1 MTRSNFGGAQPGS
14 RTISRSIRKAPLDVL
29 WHMGQRDHNDQQSRD
44 ANEWYWIN
52 RFGHS
57 LVDHYSSGLMGQT
70 SYYAGPLTEEEIDRL
85 TPEDLAMLACSASV
99 VARTTAARMEAT
111 PSSSLEK
118 LAFDSE
124 RDVRRAAGHNP
135 STPAAVI
142 LRMPSRNSD
151 GTQNYEVSE
160 HRLEFLWAELESV
173 PVDRELALKVAD
185 GHYEDLHR
193 VALARKKSVSVDILT
208 RLAAS
213 YRLPPEA
220 ALELAENNHIQVRS
234 SLAANRSDEIPTEV
248 LVGLADDAAPEVR
261 AAAATNYK
269 LPDDVLLRLLDDE
282 SAEVRHAVIVHGYL
296 GDDVLQDLDG
306 EDESRRSLQERLR
319 SDKWSGY
326 RLYPE
331 DGEESPHAAL
341 LRKLAGS
348 PYALT
353 RAAVAQSPGTPID
366 VLEELAG
373 DAEEDVIGAV
383 SYGLGYDTANRFVNG
398 GYNFTTIW
406 WYRRRLSRTEFSS
419 LLNSPVALLR
429 ALGAARHEAF
439 LQDDPEAMSR
449 LARDSAPIVRA
460 AAATSPF
467 ISFLDLVELASDT
480 EETVQQA
487 ASSSIID
494 WLRRQQEPRIPYE
507 QREHFDNNWL
517 VRMESVPDGVPE
529 LFGKPNW
536 NQLSIG
542 RIPVGWSWGSVGDEE
557 LGLLAKSGSS
567 AVRAAVASYPGPHE
581 SRYSSARLTPK
592 VLALLVRDEDSTV
605 RERALGNTGTAAVSL
620 AASSEA
626 PAEALGHYARS
637 RNPDL
642 RRAVAA
648 NPLTPGPILANLVR
662 DTEDSVRAAVA
673 ANLATPGEAL
683 VVLAGDQSEEV
694 LLGLLANENTPQAIL
709 EQLAIRP
716 ADYGEAERHR
726 RLAINAS
733 SPAHVLAR
741 IAYSWSG
748 EIRELVAVNPN
759 TAVGTLEILAFD
771 ENPRVRA
778 AAERRLQR
786 D

>member
-1 MTRSNFGGAQPGS
+1 
-14 RTISRSIRKAPLDVL
+14 
-29 WHMGQRDHNDQQSRD
+29 
-44 ANEWYWIN
+44 
-52 RFGHS
+52 
-57 LVDHYSSGLMGQT
+57 MGQT

-85 TPEDLAMLACSASV
+85 TSEDLAMLAGSASV
-99 VARTTAARMEAT
+99 VARTTAAGSAAT

-118 LAFDSE
+118 LVFDSE

-142 LRMPSRNSD
+142 LRMPSQNSD
-151 GTQNYEVSE
+151 GTQNGEVSE

-185 GHYEDLHR
+185 GRYEDLHR

-213 YRLPPEA
+213 YSLPPEA

-234 SLAANRSDEIPTEV
+234 SLAANNLATIPTEV
-248 LVGLADDAAPEVR
+248 LVDLADDAAPEVR

-282 SAEVRHAVIVHGYL
+282 SAEVRHAVIVHGHLSY
-296 GDDVLQDLDG
+296 DVQHDLDG

-319 SDKWSGY
+319 SHKWSGY
-326 RLYPE
+326 GRYPE
-331 DGEESPHAAL
+331 DDGEESPRAAF

-353 RAAVAQSPGTPID
+353 RAAVAQSPETPID

-373 DAEEDVIGAV
+373 DTEEEVTRAI
-383 SYGLGYDTANRFVNG
+383 SYGLGYDTANRFVDG

-406 WYRRRLSRTEFSS
+406 WYRRRLSRTEFSK
-419 LLNSPVALLR
+419 LLNSPMALLR

-494 WLRRQQEPRIPYE
+494 WLRRQQEPHIPYE
-507 QREHFDNNWL
+507 QREHFENNWL

-529 LFGKPNW
+529 LLGKPNW
-536 NQLSIG
+536 NELHID
-542 RIPVGWSWGSVGDEE
+542 RIPVGWFGWSVGDEE
-557 LGLLAKSGSS
+557 LELLANSGSS

-581 SRYSSARLTPK
+581 SRCSSARLTPK
-592 VLALLVRDEDSTV
+592 VLALLLRDEDSTV

-626 PAEALGHYARS
+626 PAEALVHYARS

-648 NPLTPGPILANLVR
+648 NPLTPGRILANLVR

-673 ANLATPGEAL
+673 ANLASPGEAL

-748 EIRELVAVNPN
+748 EIRELVAGNPN

-778 AAERRLQR
+778 AAERRRQR

>member
-1 MTRSNFGGAQPGS
+1 MTRS
-14 RTISRSIRKAPLDVL
+14 ISRSIRKAPLDVL

-151 GTQNYEVSE
+151 GKQNYEVSE

-185 GHYEDLHR
+185 GRYEDLHR

-234 SLAANRSDEIPTEV
+234 SLAANRSEKMPTEV
-248 LVGLADDAAPEVR
+248 LVGLAEDAAPEVR

-269 LPDDVLLRLLDDE
+269 LPDNVLLRLLDDE
-282 SAEVRHAVIVHGYL
+282 SAEVRRAVIVHGHL
-296 GDDVLQDLDG
+296 SDDVLHGLDG

-319 SDKWSGY
+319 SHKWFGGW
-326 RLYPE
+326 YPE
-331 DGEESPHAAL
+331 DGVESSRAAL

-353 RAAVAQSPGTPID
+353 RAAVAQNPETPID

-373 DAEEDVIGAV
+373 DTEEEVISAV
-383 SYGLGYDTANRFVNG
+383 SYGLGDDTANRFVTG
-398 GYNFTTIW
+398 GYDFTTIW
-406 WYRRRLSRTEFSS
+406 WYRRLLSRTEYSS

-429 ALGAARHEAF
+429 ALGIARHDVTI
-439 LQDDPEAMSR
+439 QDDPEALSR
-449 LARDSAPIVRA
+449 LARDAAPVVRA
-460 AAATSPF
+460 AAATNPF
-467 ISFLDLVELASDT
+467 TSFLDVVELASDAD
-480 EETVQQA
+480 ETVQRV
-487 ASSSIID
+487 ASSTIID
-494 WLRRQQEPRIPYE
+494 WLRWQQEPYVPRDK
-507 QREHFDNNWL
+507 REDFVDNWL
-517 VRMESVPDGVPE
+517 NRMEAVPDGVPE
-529 LFGKPNW
+529 ILGEPDWKR
-536 NQLSIG
+536 LYVG
-542 RIPVGWSWGSVGDEE
+542 RFPAGGRWFVGDEGLE
-557 LGLLAKSGSS
+557 LLAKSGSI
-567 AVRAAVASYPGPHE
+567 AVRAAVASYNGPHE
-581 SRYSSARLTPK
+581 SRHSWVRLTPK
-592 VLALLVRDEDSTV
+592 VLALLVRDQDSTV
-605 RERALGNTGTAAVSL
+605 RERALRNTGAAAVSL

-626 PAEALGHYARS
+626 PAEALAHYARS
-637 RNPDL
+637 SNPDL

-648 NPLTPGPILANLVR
+648 NPLTSGPILANIVR

-709 EQLAIRP
+709 EQLANRP
-716 ADYGEAERHR
+716 ADYGEHERHK
-726 RLAINAS
+726 RLARNTS
-733 SPAHVLAR
+733 SPAHILAR

-748 EIRELVAVNPN
+748 EIRELVAMNPN
-759 TAVGTLEILAFD
+759 TAVDTLAILAFD
-771 ENPRVRA
+771 EHPRVRA

-786 D
+786 E